1 MAFKGIIPIGSTVK
15 ATFSANFTNS
25 GSALLLISFAPLS
38 GPARAATQP
47 IAAGGRDSVQIA
59 APETGFLRVFV
70 DVTDDDDG
78 GVLETEVNGQAR
90 DNDRI
95 TGDDTWLYTVENL

>member
-38 GPARAATQP
+38 GPARAATRA
-47 IAAGGRDSVQIA
+47 IAPGGRDSVEIT

-78 GVLETEVNGQAR
+78 GVLETKVSGVDQ
-90 DNDRI
+90 DSDRI